1 MLFSLLNYPT
11 HTDGISMEKSILYFR
26 GSPVKM
32 YIHWCVSVF
41 ILTNI
46 AALSGISSGSTTL
59 FVKVPVNQYLDLCS
73 RFILL

>member
-1 MLFSLLNYPT
+1 MSVNRLYQSKHFAAHFIKIYQ
-11 HTDGISMEKSILYFR
+11 EILHKFR
-26 GSPVKM
+26 N
-32 YIHWCVSVF
+32 F
-41 ILTNI
+41 RDILTNI